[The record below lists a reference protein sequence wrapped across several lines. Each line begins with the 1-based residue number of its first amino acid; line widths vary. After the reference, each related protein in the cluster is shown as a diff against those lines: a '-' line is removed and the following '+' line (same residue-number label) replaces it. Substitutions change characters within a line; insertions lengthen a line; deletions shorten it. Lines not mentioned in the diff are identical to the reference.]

1 MWTKI
6 GTGSIHS
13 CREVAFQE
21 LRQIIRLV
29 LALPCFSVRA
39 SKAGAREGERERERE
54 REGEVGNGSEIE

>member
-6 GTGSIHS
+6 GTGSIRS

-29 LALPCFSVRA
+29 LALPFSSVRA
-39 SKAGAREGERERERE
+39 SKAGAREGERERE
-54 REGEVGNGSEIE
+54 GEAGNGSETE